1 MIIAYSSLPG
11 YASLRD
17 HENGTWFIQSL
28 VEGENIL
35 HLFTLFG
42 LSRSLNQRVKFTPDL
57 CFYFLRLKKYLLCE
71 ESLIKVKICT
81 LMYNKKK

>member
-28 VEGENIL
+28 VEGENK
-35 HLFTLFG
+35 TLG
-42 LSRSLNQRVKFTPDL
+42 NLYTYEMQ
-57 CFYFLRLKKYLLCE
+57 
-71 ESLIKVKICT
+71 
-81 LMYNKKK
+81 